1 VPSAFGTR
9 PSLIDYRSNAARRGD
24 GIVLDPQSRSPIIV
38 LRDTDERRALLIW
51 IGAPEANAIMLVLEK
66 IRLTR
71 PATHDLMNNVLSA
84 LKATLQN
91 ICITDMQDNTFFAQ
105 LNMVIGERTLS
116 VDARPSDAIALAL
129 RAGAS
134 VFVSETVMA
143 TSSIPIDQNRDEEEA
158 EAFRRFVDELKPSDF
173 GRPSG

>member
-1 VPSAFGTR
+1 MIEMKVS
-9 PSLIDYRSNAARRGD
+9 

-38 LRDTDERRALLIW
+38 LRDMDERRALLIW

-71 PATHDLMNNVLSA
+71 PATHDLMNNVLGA
-84 LKATLQN
+84 LKTKLESVL
-91 ICITDMQDNTFFAQ
+91 ITDMQDNTFFAQ
-105 LNMVIGERTLS
+105 LNLVNGEKNVT

-129 RAGAS
+129 RAQAP
-134 VFVSETVMA
+134 VFVSEQVMA

>member
-1 VPSAFGTR
+1 MIEMKVS
-9 PSLIDYRSNAARRGD
+9 

-38 LRDTDERRALLIW
+38 LRDMDERRALLIW

-66 IRLTR
+66 IKLTR
-71 PATHDLMNNVLSA
+71 PATHDLMNNVLGA
-84 LKATLQN
+84 LKAKLDHVL
-91 ICITDMQDNTFFAQ
+91 ITDMQENTFFAQ
-105 LNMVIGERTLS
+105 LNLIVGEKTVS

-129 RAGAS
+129 RAQAQ
-134 VFVSETVMA
+134 VFVSEQVMA
-143 TSSIPIDQNRDEEEA
+143 SSSIPIDQNRDEEEA

>member
-1 VPSAFGTR
+1 MIEMKVS
-9 PSLIDYRSNAARRGD
+9 

-38 LRDTDERRALLIW
+38 LRDMDERRALLIW

-71 PATHDLMNNVLSA
+71 PSSHDLMNNLLGA
-84 LKATLQN
+84 LKAQLHD
-91 ICITDMQDNTFFAQ
+91 IAITDMQDNTFFAQ
-105 LNMVIGERTLS
+105 LNLILGERTVA

-129 RAGAS
+129 RAGS
-134 VFVSETVMA
+134 PIFVSEQVMA
-143 TSSIPIDQNRDEEEA
+143 SSSIPIDQNRDEEEA